1 MTREVQHYTLNNI
14 VGLTHTFSKP
24 FCRSR
29 AASERNRFFALVRKI
44 SQALPPLITVKVDGK
59 RCGETMRRAKG
70 TRNEMMATAQ
80 AQLEPRDMLSM
91 LSQGR

>member
-1 MTREVQHYTLNNI
+1 
-14 VGLTHTFSKP
+14 
-24 FCRSR
+24 
-29 AASERNRFFALVRKI
+29 
-44 SQALPPLITVKVDGK
+44 
-59 RCGETMRRAKG
+59 MRRAKG